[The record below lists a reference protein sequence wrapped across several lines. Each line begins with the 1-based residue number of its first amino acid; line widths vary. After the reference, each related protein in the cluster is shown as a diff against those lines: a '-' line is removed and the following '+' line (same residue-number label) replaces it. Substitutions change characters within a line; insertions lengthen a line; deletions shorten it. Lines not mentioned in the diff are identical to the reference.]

1 MTQQNA
7 SQNDPSRGSKRTIG
21 VVSIALIV
29 VLFLLLF
36 FRIIDFLEWIIGVA
50 AVWLIANF
58 LLRRI
63 KSREL
68 TL

>member
-7 SQNDPSRGSKRTIG
+7 SQNDPSRGSKRIIG

-36 FRIIDFLEWIIGVA
+36 FRIVDFLEWIIGVV